1 MRLDRRNVLKE
12 VNPRIS
18 TSPLPVGI
26 IELNEVRHDLLT
38 VFGIW
43 IHVLSDLEQ
52 REVFGAK
59 FFLQFVYLLGQLC
72 SFLAVFLLVGLVELI
87 TEIEDL
93 AIGLG
98 FSLIA
103 TDDADDLLCQFGSI
117 GLLSLSKQR
126 RRRNNQ
132 NPQDQQP
139 VHKFPR
145 DPQATI
151 PQKTVAVGQ
160 PLGGQVAHA
169 ANIAK
174 LPELLGR

>member
-1 MRLDRRNVLKE
+1 MLCAL
-12 VNPRIS
+12 P
-18 TSPLPVGI
+18 SPYKFLAS
-26 IELNEVRHDLLT
+26 
-38 VFGIW
+38 
-43 IHVLSDLEQ
+43 IHVLSGLEQ

-59 FFLQFVYLLGQLC
+59 FFLQFVYLLGQLS
-72 SFLAVFLLVGLVELI
+72 SFLALFLLVGLVELI

-103 TDDADDLLCQFGSI
+103 TDDADDLLCQFGGI

-139 VHKFPR
+139 VHKFPVIHKR
-145 DPQATI
+145 PYRKKSLPCRGPGRQSH
-151 PQKTVAVGQ
+151 KTTGAFRQ
-160 PLGGQVAHA
+160 TRL
-169 ANIAK
+169 
-174 LPELLGR
+174 

>member
-1 MRLDRRNVLKE
+1 MSDE
-12 VNPRIS
+12 PPRHS
-18 TSPLPVGI
+18 A
-26 IELNEVRHDLLT
+26 T
-38 VFGIW
+38 V
-43 IHVLSDLEQ
+43 Q
-52 REVFGAK
+52 RMAR
-59 FFLQFVYLLGQLC
+59 YW
-72 SFLAVFLLVGLVELI
+72 AVAAQGFFLLVGLVELI

-93 AIGLG
+93 TIGLG

-103 TDDADDLLCQFGSI
+103 TEDADDLLCQFGSI

-151 PQKTVAVGQ
+151 P
-160 PLGGQVAHA
+160 
-169 ANIAK
+169 
-174 LPELLGR
+174 